1 MNHMV
6 VFPVLSG
13 CMCKH
18 IWCKYFLV
26 ETEMSV
32 SVNTSVCDSEIFS
45 PLCFWPV
52 ELDNSK
58 VLRKQRQRDV
68 NMAKVTL
75 LQIRIKLISLKVHV
89 KTAGEWN
96 HLERLGKVQSLWASA
111 RAEGNL
117 RFWEVRRS
125 TWIMSLLHKY
135 AEIYN
140 TYLIHGDKTRSLW
153 LRVSLV
159 FSARH
164 FLLISSH

>member
-1 MNHMV
+1 MNCYALGTHYESSKFDLNCLAVTGQMNHMV

-52 ELDNSK
+52 KLDNSK

-68 NMAKVTL
+68 NMAKLTL
-75 LQIRIKLISLKVHV
+75 LQIQINLISVKVRV

-96 HLERLGKVQSLWASA
+96 HL
-111 RAEGNL
+111 
-117 RFWEVRRS
+117 
-125 TWIMSLLHKY
+125 
-135 AEIYN
+135 
-140 TYLIHGDKTRSLW
+140 
-153 LRVSLV
+153 
-159 FSARH
+159 
-164 FLLISSH
+164 